1 MGVKFQPLVKSGLT
15 LEKASGSGDITGPA
29 SSTANNIPQFSD
41 NTGKVLK
48 DGLGLVTTVG
58 SPGSDTNIP
67 SEKAVRSA
75 ISGAGGGDVS
85 GPASS
90 IENNIVVFDDTSGK
104 LIQDGGENINNLK
117 ILSIAYS
124 VAL

>member
-1 MGVKFQPLVKSGLT
+1 MGVKFQPLVKSGFT
-15 LEKASGSGDITGPA
+15 IEKASGSGDITGPS
-29 SSTANNIPQFSD
+29 SSTTNHIPQFSD

-48 DGLGLVTTVG
+48 DGLGLVTTLG
-58 SPGSDTNIP
+58 SPGSDTNVP

-75 ISGAGGGDVS
+75 ISTAGGGDVS
-85 GPASS
+85 GPNSS
-90 IENNIVVFDDTSGK
+90 VGNNIAVFDDTSGK
-104 LIQDGGENINNLK
+104 LICDGGESINSLK